1 MKIRKIHDSTISV
14 VQWPTLSL
22 IFHLKGHSVVHLKS
36 DFQSRQL
43 TNRFIWAFLAL
54 FTQHMPNLEQAK
66 SFHLAP
72 NLPQRHLLKRSVPNK
87 QTPERAKKERYSC
100 PQLLV
105 LLESVLIKC
114 FLKTLQ
120 AKLGKWSYS
129 ITPIH
134 KRETFSFDNTGE
146 GGVWFRTPCLLRAPQ
161 LPGKLATVR
170 HTRYKVPR
178 IRT

>member
-22 IFHLKGHSVVHLKS
+22 IFHLKGHSVIHLKS

-134 KRETFSFDNTGE
+134 KRETFSFDNTGGWE
-146 GGVWFRTPCLLRAPQ
+146 GLIQNPM
-161 LPGKLATVR
+161 LAKSPPTAR
-170 HTRYKVPR
+170 KIGNSETHT
-178 IRT
+178 I